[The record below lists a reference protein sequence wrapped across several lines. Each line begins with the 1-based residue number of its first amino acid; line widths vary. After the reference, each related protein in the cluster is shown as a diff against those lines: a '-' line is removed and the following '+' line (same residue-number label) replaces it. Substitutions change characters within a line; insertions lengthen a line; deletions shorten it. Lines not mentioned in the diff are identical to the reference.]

1 MYIQQYGTQR
11 HTARRQ
17 GNVLSSLRRTCSAS
31 DVQATARTVASGN
44 TPAPFIQRCNPL
56 PPPHTGKTKATFPPN
71 GNHPKAGPPPIRRRQ
86 RILPVHRPAPRPA
99 SATRSEHR
107 PRPSRHKGIPPECPS
122 DTRILMARPSFRA
135 DTASCA
141 QKRQPAFTGGL
152 LIRYASGRQFFRR
165 AMIWSATFLPD
176 RSIPPNIGPM
186 RGVPDTAEAA
196 MPQT

>member
-1 MYIQQYGTQR
+1 MFR
-11 HTARRQ
+11 
-17 GNVLSSLRRTCSAS
+17 
-31 DVQATARTVASGN
+31 
-44 TPAPFIQRCNPL
+44 
-56 PPPHTGKTKATFPPN
+56 PPPVPSLPAILLPRSLKDATRPATHRQDESKFPPN

-107 PRPSRHKGIPPECPS
+107 PRPSHHKGIPPERPS
-122 DTRILMARPSFRA
+122 DTRIRIAAHPPGRTPPPA
-135 DTASCA
+135 H
-141 QKRQPAFTGGL
+141 KKGQPAFTSGL
-152 LIRYASGRQFFRR
+152 PIRYAAGRHFFRR